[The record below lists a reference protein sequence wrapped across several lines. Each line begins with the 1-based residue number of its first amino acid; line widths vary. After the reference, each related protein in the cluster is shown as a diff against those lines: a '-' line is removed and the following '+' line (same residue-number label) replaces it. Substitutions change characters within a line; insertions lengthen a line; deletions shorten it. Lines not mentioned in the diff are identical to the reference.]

1 MKRKSLIFWGLTAS
15 TTLALA
21 NPSWAMA
28 AGNFESCTA
37 TPGNSF
43 ACVAASGYRGTDPYN
58 VSRFSAR
65 AADGTLHSC
74 TSYAAYRLYFSNPYM
89 PSIAN
94 FDSAQYWASQAVSR
108 LGATLSSTPK
118 VGDIAWWDATG
129 VPEVGHVAVVDGVT
143 YTASGSIF
151 SVKVSDDNAGRLVTT
166 NKVFYPGVN
175 SGTMI
180 YPQKFIRFPSYS
192 PGGGGGRPPVAT
204 NEPLMSSLEATV
216 SNDGGNQ

>member
-1 MKRKSLIFWGLTAS
+1 
-15 TTLALA
+15 
-21 NPSWAMA
+21 MA

-37 TPGNSF
+37 TTGNSY
-43 ACVAASGYRGTDPYN
+43 ACVTVSGYRGTDPYN
-58 VSRFSAR
+58 VSRFSVR
-65 AADGTLHSC
+65 ASDGTLHSC

-108 LGATLSSTPK
+108 LGATLNSTPK

-129 VPEVGHVAVVDGVT
+129 VPAVGHVAVVDAIT

-180 YPQKFIRFPSYS
+180 YPQKFIRFPAYG
-192 PGGGGGRPPVAT
+192 PGGAGSRPPVAT
-204 NEPLMSSLEATV
+204 SEALTSSLETPPTM
-216 SNDGGNQ
+216 DGGTQ

>member
-1 MKRKSLIFWGLTAS
+1 
-15 TTLALA
+15 
-21 NPSWAMA
+21 
-28 AGNFESCTA
+28 
-37 TPGNSF
+37 
-43 ACVAASGYRGTDPYN
+43 
-58 VSRFSAR
+58 
-65 AADGTLHSC
+65 
-74 TSYAAYRLYFSNPYM
+74 M

-108 LGATLSSTPK
+108 LGATLNSTPK

-129 VPEVGHVAVVDGVT
+129 VPGVGHVAVVDAIT

-180 YPQKFIRFPSYS
+180 YPQKFIRFPAYG
-192 PGGGGGRPPVAT
+192 PGGAGSRPPVAT
-204 NEPLMSSLEATV
+204 SEALTSSLETPPTM
-216 SNDGGNQ
+216 DGGTQ